1 MAKPDAKSVV
11 STTIKLLVISL
22 LVGWALTVFDITP
35 QQLMADLG
43 GTIKSIFEVFV
54 DLFRW
59 VVSQFG
65 GAVSYVLL
73 GAVVVVPIWILMKLW
88 AYVKER
94 K

>member
-1 MAKPDAKSVV
+1 MAIPDAKTVV
-11 STTIKLLVISL
+11 STTIKLVVVSL
-22 LVGWALTVFDITP
+22 LVGWGLTVFDITP
-35 QQLMADLG
+35 QQLLADLG

-65 GAVSYVLL
+65 GVASYILL
-73 GAVVVVPIWILMKLW
+73 GAVVVIPIWVVLKLLT
-88 AYVKER
+88 YVKER

>member
-1 MAKPDAKSVV
+1 MAKPEAKTVV

-22 LVGWALTVFDITP
+22 VVGWGLTVFDVTP

-43 GTIKSIFEVFV
+43 GTLKSIFQVFV
-54 DLFRW
+54 DIFRW

-73 GAVVVVPIWILMKLW
+73 GAVVVLPIWAVMKLW
-88 AYVKER
+88 AYVRER

>member
-1 MAKPDAKSVV
+1 MAKPEAKTVI
-11 STTIKLLVISL
+11 STTIKLIVISL

-43 GTIKSIFEVFV
+43 GTLRSIIEVFV

-65 GAVSYVLL
+65 GAVSYILL
-73 GAVVVVPIWILMKLW
+73 GAVVVLPIWIVMKLW

>member
-1 MAKPDAKSVV
+1 MARPEAKTVI
-11 STTIKLLVISL
+11 STTIKLVVVSL
-22 LVGWALTVFDITP
+22 LVGWGLTVFDITP
-35 QQLMADLG
+35 QQLLADLG
-43 GTIKSIFEVFV
+43 GTIQSIFSVFV

-65 GAVSYVLL
+65 GAASYILL
-73 GAVVVVPIWILMKLW
+73 GAVVVIPIWVVMKLW